1 MTRGETGVPEENL
14 SVQSRE
20 PTNSTHIW
28 RRIWESN
35 AGHISA
41 RRVLSLL
48 RDPCTP
54 WNVIIMIITLFMFF
68 FSLPLKNV
76 SIFIVLLGVSA
87 SAMIQLPPPGVVVVL
102 IDKKFSVWN
111 RVYKRQHPIQVRV
124 HGREHVYQHM
134 YIRLIS
140 FENRSIDTNFIKQ
153 DIYPKSIF
161 QRFWIF
167 LSLGTAHQP
176 KRYSDWIWLC
186 EIATFYD
193 INLRP
198 CFVLG
203 FSPVFSPLLCTS
215 FNSKYQSCTVINKDR
230 LAINHEWNDKKQ
242 Q

>member
-1 MTRGETGVPEENL
+1 MNEQTDCITNL
-14 SVQSRE
+14 PKAV
-20 PTNSTHIW
+20 
-28 RRIWESN
+28 
-35 AGHISA
+35 ISSWHCFFNPVKVH
-41 RRVLSLL
+41 RLCCYL
-48 RDPCTP
+48 RS
-54 WNVIIMIITLFMFF
+54 FF
-68 FSLPLKNV
+68 FCYSFYSLCMLFFYTKAFSQV
-76 SIFIVLLGVSA
+76 STSTPGVSA